1 MPPTS
6 TDSTNNSTPSPNTSA
21 NSLDQFPHHSQESI
35 RNLIAANFKQPN
47 PRPQQQ
53 PHPQQRSLE
62 PSHPTSNLHQV
73 SSIQLIQVISH
84 QLILESVYDQIV
96 SNLIL

>member
-35 RNLIAANFKQPN
+35 RNLIAANFKQPK
-47 PRPQQQ
+47 PQPQQQ
-53 PHPQQRSLE
+53 PHPQQHSLE
-62 PSHPTSNLHQV
+62 PSHPTS
-73 SSIQLIQVISH
+73 
-84 QLILESVYDQIV
+84 LILESVYDQIV
-96 SNLIL
+96 SNLILLVMEY

>member
-35 RNLIAANFKQPN
+35 RNLIAANFKQPK
-47 PRPQQQ
+47 PQPQQQ
-53 PHPQQRSLE
+53 PHL
-62 PSHPTSNLHQV
+62 
-73 SSIQLIQVISH
+73 IQLIQVISH

-96 SNLIL
+96 SNLILLVMEY

>member
-35 RNLIAANFKQPN
+35 RNLIAANFKQPK
-47 PRPQQQ
+47 PQPQQQ
-53 PHPQQRSLE
+53 PHPQQQQQHMLAGGI
-62 PSHPTSNLHQV
+62 PVAYPTQ
-73 SSIQLIQVISH
+73 IPLIRH
-84 QLILESVYDQIV
+84 
-96 SNLIL
+96 